1 MIVKLQ
7 GKVDYTHYKRRAVT
21 VCGEA
26 EESTVLY
33 IMDKYGD
40 SRGHDASLHVSSPP
54 SSSDSSPLLLDAGK
68 VDDIYQALSNV
79 LGISCK
85 ELHDLYKRFEES
97 GRTKAFRLGL
107 WSKSKSQTIISDSI
121 NL

>member
-1 MIVKLQ
+1 M
-7 GKVDYTHYKRRAVT
+7 
-21 VCGEA
+21 
-26 EESTVLY
+26 LY

-40 SRGHDASLHVSSPP
+40 SRAHNASLHVSSPP
-54 SSSDSSPLLLDAGK
+54 SSSDSSPLLLNAGK
-68 VDDIYQALSNV
+68 VDGNSDIYQALSNV

-107 WSKSKSQTIISDSI
+107 WSKSKSQPIISDSI